1 MIEYDVSESKA
12 LRKIAYTLQKIKFVQ
27 QRDSDAYTD
36 TRAHA
41 HTCKSDRATFT
52 WYTSNKC

>member
-52 WYTSNKC
+52 